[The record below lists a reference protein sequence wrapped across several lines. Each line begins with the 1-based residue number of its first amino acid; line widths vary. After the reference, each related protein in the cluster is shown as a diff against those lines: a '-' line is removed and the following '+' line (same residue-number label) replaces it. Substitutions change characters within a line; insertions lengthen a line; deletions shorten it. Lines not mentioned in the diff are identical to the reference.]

1 MKTLGKELTKHFMIQ
16 RLQNKK
22 LSIPLRQTIMKLT
35 DQVEKPTVAP
45 TPESSD
51 RPKCRFCPKRKNRKT
66 MVICFIIY

>member
-1 MKTLGKELTKHFMIQ
+1 
-16 RLQNKK
+16 
-22 LSIPLRQTIMKLT
+22 MKLT
-35 DQVEKPTVAP
+35 DQVEKPTVAQ